1 MNFPVKIWGNCPIT
15 CDTLVEGVAESW
27 VEAEMT
33 WVQVDRAGWR
43 CMEVGARFSNAL
55 LKVVGHTGLNV
66 HRESS
71 GGSQFVT
78 QSLLVLYKWS
88 QTRSTSCTNL
98 IFPLNNFYQ
107 SVPIPIQNNMHC

>member
-1 MNFPVKIWGNCPIT
+1 
-15 CDTLVEGVAESW
+15 
-27 VEAEMT
+27 MT
-33 WVQVDRAGWR
+33 WVQVDQAGWR